1 MAILP
6 RSAPPKAQRSSS
18 GFGLPRPSRIQD
30 VGAATTEESPIKP
43 TMSGSSS
50 SSSCSSQKRAVAP
63 LPTSADISSKISKPV
78 LHRASTAP
86 VSKDPAGEVRT
97 HPPSLRL
104 DAWSEPAAETFHVR
118 GANYL
123 DDRAK
128 APSEEAAFRLLT
140 VDMVQTEKPIYTGMC
155 AHPQERIQLA
165 LQRERETGVKE
176 LPSFI
181 FAVNLC
187 VPGDKTYHQVSYF
200 GVENPHRKF

>member
-1 MAILP
+1 
-6 RSAPPKAQRSSS
+6 
-18 GFGLPRPSRIQD
+18 
-30 VGAATTEESPIKP
+30 
-43 TMSGSSS
+43 
-50 SSSCSSQKRAVAP
+50 
-63 LPTSADISSKISKPV
+63 V